1 MTQYLEDHDISI
13 SDILL
18 THWHGDHTGGVADLL
33 AHDARTKVHKHKP
46 GQNQQGIA
54 NGQVFRTQGATL
66 GAVLTPGHAIDHM
79 CFVLEEENALFTGD
93 NVLGHGYCVAEDLGT
108 YTVSL
113 RLMAGLGCTTG
124 YPGHGAVIKNLPRK
138 MATYIK
144 QRDSRERQVYEALVQ
159 RASSGALHSG
169 RNSSTS
175 SSRSDSSGG
184 ESDAGSSGD
193 DDENDNEGLSITDI
207 GHLLYGEISQ
217 DTATFESALKPIIS
231 QVLLMLVERGKV
243 GSKLVGLDETR
254 HWFARV
260 HPVN

>member
-18 THWHGDHTGGVADLL
+18 THWHGDHTGGVPDLL
-33 AHDARTKVHKHKP
+33 AHDARIKVHKHRP
-46 GQNQQGIA
+46 SQDQQGIA
-54 NGQVFRTQGATL
+54 NGQVLHTQDATL
-66 GAVLTPGHAIDHM
+66 RAVLTPGHTIDHT

-93 NVLGHGYCVAEDLGT
+93 NVLGHGYSVAEDLGT
-108 YTVSL
+108 YTASL

-144 QRDSRERQVYEALVQ
+144 QRDSRERQIYEALVQ
-159 RASSGALHSG
+159 RASSGALRSG

-175 SSRSDSSGG
+175 SS
-184 ESDAGSSGD
+184 GD
-193 DDENDNEGLSITDI
+193 DDEDDNDGLSITDI
-207 GHLLYGEISQ
+207 GHFLYGELCK

-243 GSKLVGLDETR
+243 GSKLVGLGETR

>member
-1 MTQYLEDHDISI
+1 VTQYLEDHDISI

-46 GQNQQGIA
+46 SQNQQGIA
-54 NGQVFRTQGATL
+54 NGQVLRTQGATL
-66 GAVLTPGHAIDHM
+66 RAVMTPGHTTDHT

-93 NVLGHGYCVAEDLGT
+93 NVLGHGYSVAEDLGM
-108 YTVSL
+108 YTASL
-113 RLMAGLGCTTG
+113 RLMASLGCTTG

-138 MATYIK
+138 IATYIK
-144 QRDSRERQVYEALVQ
+144 QRESRERQIYEALVK
-159 RASSGALHSG
+159 RASSGALRSG

-175 SSRSDSSGG
+175 SSISDSSGG

-193 DDENDNEGLSITDI
+193 DEDDNDGLSITDI
-207 GHLLYGEISQ
+207 CHLLYGELSK
-217 DTATFESALKPIIS
+217 DTATFESALKPIIN
-231 QVLLMLVERGKV
+231 QVLLMLAERGKV
-243 GSKLVGLDETR
+243 DSKLVGLEETR
-254 HWFARV
+254 HWFARI